1 MDVLFDRLAP
11 ALQSLGRAGPHL
23 LSGAILLTHRPSL
36 SKSSWELAPRYVVI
50 PVSLDIVVALVCTL
64 FRLSDLGRI
73 FGFVNMY
80 MGPRPVG
87 H

>member
-1 MDVLFDRLAP
+1 MDMLFDRLAP
-11 ALQSLGRAGPHL
+11 ALQSLGRAGPRL
-23 LSGAILLTHRPSL
+23 FKETILLTHRPSL

-50 PVSLDIVVALVCTL
+50 PVSLDIVVALESTL

-73 FGFVNMY
+73 LGFVNMY